1 MLTLK
6 SGVGWDGCDIPTDKY
21 TYSIASQIEVT
32 DEKGVDESSDGRV
45 AALLAWIPQKKIHGD
60 DNQVTCFE
68 EVVYFVKDDP
78 VIVNGPAMWQ
88 ATIRVFSVWEQEEQ
102 LISFKL
108 KKE

>member
-45 AALLAWIPQKKIHGD
+45 AALLAWIPQKKSM
-60 DNQVTCFE
+60 VTTTRSL
-68 EVVYFVKDDP
+68 
-78 VIVNGPAMWQ
+78 AL
-88 ATIRVFSVWEQEEQ
+88 R
-102 LISFKL
+102 KL
-108 KKE
+108 FIL

>member
-78 VIVNGPAMWQ
+78 VIANGPGLLFH
-88 ATIRVFSVWEQEEQ
+88 V
-102 LISFKL
+102 
-108 KKE
+108 